1 MSWQSHLTELLW
13 LIPSLQAGLC
23 STVQLFATPVD
34 CSLPGSSVHGILQA
48 RILEW
53 VAISFSRD
61 LPNPGIEP
69 RSPALWADALLSE
82 PPGKLPSLHP
92 HRIFLS
98 LEHQPYTHLSV
109 LAVPFDWTFMV
120 DSFSS
125 GRSLF
130 NWHLFREALIAL
142 SNEYLKAFPNESV
155 TPYPALFSF
164 YHL

>member
-1 MSWQSHLTELLW
+1 MQSKGLSRFFSNTTVQKHQFFGAQLSLW
-13 LIPSLQAGLC
+13 SNSHIQCRFAAAAAAAAAKSLQSCPTRCDPIDG
-23 STVQLFATPVD
+23 SP
-34 CSLPGSSVHGILQA
+34 PGSPIPGILQA
-48 RILEW
+48 RTLEW

-109 LAVPFDWTFMV
+109 LAVPFD
-120 DSFSS
+120 
-125 GRSLF
+125 
-130 NWHLFREALIAL
+130 
-142 SNEYLKAFPNESV
+142 
-155 TPYPALFSF
+155 
-164 YHL
+164 